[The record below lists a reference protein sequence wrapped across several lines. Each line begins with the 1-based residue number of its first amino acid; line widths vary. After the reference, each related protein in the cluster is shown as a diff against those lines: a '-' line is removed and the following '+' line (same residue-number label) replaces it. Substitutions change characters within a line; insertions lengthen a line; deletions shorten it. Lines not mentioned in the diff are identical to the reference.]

1 MTFIRIT
8 VCYCLS
14 LLLFVKC
21 EAQNIT
27 EFQKGYQLEFIKT
40 TDVINI
46 DGILDEPIWGKTKM
60 VSSDH
65 KKYPNDIG
73 EAKRKTEV
81 RYTFDDKNI
90 YFAFKAY
97 DSGTAII
104 KSLKRDIGHDGNDGI
119 GIILDPLNQ
128 KTNGFFFIVSAL
140 NVQSED
146 QISSSTD
153 RMSDWSWD
161 TKWFSA
167 TKDYGS
173 FWVAEIMIPL
183 KSLRYDP
190 NQKHWGINFMRID
203 AKNVEY
209 NTWAKVPATFRS
221 YDLGYTG
228 VIHWPT
234 APPINSSN
242 LIIQPYI
249 TGNAIEDRENNK
261 SLNANG
267 NAGFDAKV
275 ALNTSL
281 NLDLTINPDFS
292 QVEVDQQVTNLSRFN
307 IFLPEKRNFFIE
319 NSDLFANFGI
329 PPVRPFYSRTIG
341 LDKEGNRIPILFGA
355 RLSGNLAPGTRIGA
369 MNMQTGRQGNY
380 SPENFSAIT
389 LHKRILKRS
398 EIKGY
403 FLNREN
409 YISKAE
415 ELKNPLDRYGRNA
428 GFQFEYTNVPGTFS
442 SWATYHHSMKANISD
457 LNSYA
462 EAGFTS
468 NTKHWNYTIEIGN
481 LGKNYYTDM
490 GYVERINNYDA
501 LRDTVIRMGY
511 KNSFVQLSYLTQPPN
526 GKIGKF
532 QIEFENYTVM
542 NPDNTLNES
551 TSDLSIQTDFKNSSS
566 IKANISN
573 NVLDLM
579 YPTSFTGATPLP
591 AQRYQYSQ
599 FSINFMSDTRK
610 ELGWFGDARIGNF
623 YNGTIQSVSAGMQWR
638 NQPNLSVRL
647 KAELNN
653 IDLPGKYGSTKLLLI
668 ASRIEYNLNTKLFW
682 TTFMQYNTQS
692 NNFNINSRL
701 QYRYKPMSDFF
712 LVYTDNYYTD
722 PLFKNKNRALI
733 FKFSY
738 WFNI

>member
-1 MTFIRIT
+1 MPFIRVIL
-8 VCYCLS
+8 CYCLS
-14 LLLFVKC
+14 LIVLKSQ
-21 EAQNIT
+21 AQNIT
-27 EFQKGYQLEFIKT
+27 DFQKDYQLELIKT
-40 TDVINI
+40 TDVIKI

-60 VSSDH
+60 VRSDN

-81 RYTFDDKNI
+81 RFTFDDKNI

-119 GIILDPLNQ
+119 GIVLDPLNQ
-128 KTNGFFFIVSAL
+128 KTNGFFFVVSAL

-146 QISSSTD
+146 QISASLDKSPE
-153 RMSDWSWD
+153 WSWD

-167 TKDYGS
+167 TKDYGN
-173 FWVAEIMIPL
+173 FWIAEIMIPL

-209 NTWAKVPATFRS
+209 NTWTRMPTTFKT

-234 APPINSSN
+234 APPLNSSN
-242 LIIQPYI
+242 LIIQPYV
-249 TGNAIEDRENNK
+249 TGNSNEDKENNK
-261 SLNANG
+261 TLNANG

-281 NLDLTINPDFS
+281 NLDLTLNPDFS
-292 QVEVDQQVTNLSRFN
+292 QVEVDQQVTNLTRYN

-341 LDKEGNRIPILFGA
+341 LDKEGNRIPIIFGA
-355 RLSGNLAPGTRIGA
+355 RLSGNLTPSIRIGA

-380 SPENFSAIT
+380 SPENFFAIT
-389 LHKRILKRS
+389 LQKRIFNRS
-398 EIKGY
+398 QIKGY

-415 ELKNPLDRYGRNA
+415 ELKNPLDRDGRNA
-428 GFQFEYTNVPGTFS
+428 GIQFEYTNVPGTFS
-442 SWATYHHSMKANISD
+442 SWATYHHSMKANMSD
-457 LNSYA
+457 LNTYA

-468 NTKHWNYTIEIGN
+468 NTRHWNTTVEIGN
-481 LGKNYYTDM
+481 LGKNFYTDM

-511 KNSFVQLSYLTQPPN
+511 KNTFVQLSYLT
-526 GKIGKF
+526 
-532 QIEFENYTVM
+532 
-542 NPDNTLNES
+542 
-551 TSDLSIQTDFKNSSS
+551 
-566 IKANISN
+566 
-573 NVLDLM
+573 
-579 YPTSFTGATPLP
+579 
-591 AQRYQYSQ
+591 
-599 FSINFMSDTRK
+599 
-610 ELGWFGDARIGNF
+610 
-623 YNGTIQSVSAGMQWR
+623 
-638 NQPNLSVRL
+638 
-647 KAELNN
+647 
-653 IDLPGKYGSTKLLLI
+653 
-668 ASRIEYNLNTKLFW
+668 
-682 TTFMQYNTQS
+682 
-692 NNFNINSRL
+692 
-701 QYRYKPMSDFF
+701 
-712 LVYTDNYYTD
+712 
-722 PLFKNKNRALI
+722 
-733 FKFSY
+733 
-738 WFNI
+738 